1 MALGM
6 WQIAG
11 HALMSDACDNIP
23 HHAHPVSSVVL
34 CDLATSSLD
43 TPHKSCDNGA
53 KAIEDTPDDPTR
65 TTHHAGAT
73 APERRD
79 ATMADTIR
87 TGIVGATVTQ
97 GGSGWGANA
106 HVPALHLLP
115 DYALQAVCTAHED
128 TAQASKEKFDA
139 VHAFHDIDAMAQH
152 PEIDLVVVCVRVPG
166 HKNLVMA
173 GLHANKAVFC
183 EWPLG
188 ATLAEA
194 QEMATCA
201 KERGLKT
208 IVGLQARSDPT
219 LMYARDLIHEGYI
232 GEVLTANL
240 SVISQQVLERG
251 AGRIWQGDRTNGA
264 NTLTIAGGHAI
275 DGLCYILGE
284 FEALTARLATR
295 IKSWKSTETGQDVSV
310 DAPDTISVAGVLQSG
325 AEVSVHVAAI
335 PFHPSGTRLE
345 IYGRDGTMVIS
356 APRAVNIGPNVL
368 DAARGQ
374 APLVEM
380 PVPDQYTL
388 VPAGM
393 PPGPPHNVAQAYM
406 RAAHAFGSGTGFEVD
421 FDLAVTRHKLIDA
434 IERSFAGERVVQL

>member
-1 MALGM
+1 
-6 WQIAG
+6 
-11 HALMSDACDNIP
+11 
-23 HHAHPVSSVVL
+23 
-34 CDLATSSLD
+34 
-43 TPHKSCDNGA
+43 
-53 KAIEDTPDDPTR
+53 
-65 TTHHAGAT
+65 
-73 APERRD
+73 
-79 ATMADTIR
+79 MADTIR

-115 DYALQAVCTAHED
+115 DYTLQAVCTAHED
-128 TAQASKEKFDA
+128 TAQASKAKFDA

-194 QEMATCA
+194 QEMATFA
-201 KERGLKT
+201 KAHGLKT

-232 GEVLTANL
+232 GDVLTANL
-240 SVISQQVLERG
+240 RVISQQVLERG

-275 DGLCYILGE
+275 DGLCCVLGE
-284 FEALTARLATR
+284 FEALAARLATR
-295 IKSWKSTETGQDVSV
+295 ITAWKSTETGQDVPV

-325 AEVSVHVAAI
+325 AEVSVHVTAV

-345 IYGRDGTMVIS
+345 IYGRAGTMVIS
-356 APRAVNIGPNVL
+356 APGAFNIGPNVL
-368 DAARGQ
+368 YAAKGN
-374 APLVEM
+374 APLAEM
-380 PVPDQYTL
+380 PAPAQYTL
-388 VPAGM
+388 VPEGT
-393 PPGPPHNVAQAYM
+393 PPGPPRNVAQAYR
-406 RAAHAFGSGTGFEVD
+406 RAAHAFASGTGFEVD

-434 IERSFAGERVVQL
+434 IERSAAEERVVKL

>member
-1 MALGM
+1 
-6 WQIAG
+6 
-11 HALMSDACDNIP
+11 
-23 HHAHPVSSVVL
+23 
-34 CDLATSSLD
+34 
-43 TPHKSCDNGA
+43 
-53 KAIEDTPDDPTR
+53 
-65 TTHHAGAT
+65 
-73 APERRD
+73 
-79 ATMADTIR
+79 MADTIR

-115 DYALQAVCTAHED
+115 DYTLQAVCTAHED
-128 TAQASKEKFDA
+128 TAQASKAKFDA

-173 GLHANKAVFC
+173 GLHAHKAVFC

-201 KERGLKT
+201 KARGLKT

-240 SVISQQVLERG
+240 RVISQQALERG
-251 AGRIWQGDRTNGA
+251 AGRIWQGNRTNGA

-275 DGLCYILGE
+275 DGLCYVLGE
-284 FEALTARLATR
+284 FDALAARLATR
-295 IKSWKSTETGQDVSV
+295 IKAWKSTETGQDVPV
-310 DAPDTISVAGVLQSG
+310 DSPDTISVAGVLQSG

-345 IYGRDGTMVIS
+345 IYGRDRDDGDLGPGRLQHWPERVIRG
-356 APRAVNIGPNVL
+356 PRERPAGRDAGPGPVHARPRGH
-368 DAARGQ
+368 AARPAAQRGPGLQ
-374 APLVEM
+374 ARGTRLRFGHGIRGGLRSRGDAP
-380 PVPDQYTL
+380 
-388 VPAGM
+388 
-393 PPGPPHNVAQAYM
+393 QADRRD
-406 RAAHAFGSGTGFEVD
+406 RALG
-421 FDLAVTRHKLIDA
+421 R
-434 IERSFAGERVVQL
+434 

>member
-1 MALGM
+1 MIPSSRRTALASVEHACA
-6 WQIAG
+6 WSTSRG
-11 HALMSDACDNIP
+11 HACS
-23 HHAHPVSSVVL
+23 
-34 CDLATSSLD
+34 
-43 TPHKSCDNGA
+43 
-53 KAIEDTPDDPTR
+53 
-65 TTHHAGAT
+65 T

-128 TAQASKEKFDA
+128 TAQASKDKFDA

-208 IVGLQARSDPT
+208 MVGLQARSDPT

-240 SVISQQVLERG
+240 RVISQQALERG
-251 AGRIWQGDRTNGA
+251 AGRIWQGNRTNGA

-275 DGLCYILGE
+275 DGFCYVLGE
-284 FEALTARLATR
+284 FDALAARVTTR
-295 IKSWKSTETGQDVSV
+295 IKAWKSTETGQDVPV
-310 DAPDTISVAGVLQSG
+310 DAPDTISVAGVLQSCG
-325 AEVSVHVAAI
+325 YGSVHVAAT
-335 PFHPSGTRLE
+335 PLRSRGTRLE
-345 IYGRDGTMVIS
+345 IYGRDGTIVIS
-356 APRAVNIGPNVL
+356 APRAFDIGPNVL
-368 DAARGQ
+368 YAATGN
-374 APLVEM
+374 APLAEM
-380 PVPDQYTL
+380 PAPAQYTL
-388 VPAGM
+388 VPEGT
-393 PPGPPHNVAQAYM
+393 PPGPPHNVAQAYR
-406 RAAHAFGSGTGFEVD
+406 RAAYAFASGTGFEVD

-434 IERSFAGERVVQL
+434 IERSSAEERVVKL